1 MKKAIILC
9 LALALFA
16 APVLASTTTCTSGSQ
31 ERVIS
36 VVYLVEGQ
44 KVPCEVQYT
53 KNGVTET
60 PWSAQNEE
68 GYCEE
73 KAKELVEKQISWGWD
88 CTETAAE

>member
-1 MKKAIILC
+1 MKNAIILS
-9 LALALFA
+9 LALTLLAT
-16 APVLASTTTCTSGSQ
+16 PTLASTTTCTYGSQ

-36 VVYLVEGQ
+36 VVYLVDGQ

-60 PWSAQNEE
+60 PWSAENEE

-73 KAKELVEKQISWGWD
+73 KATALVEKQIGWGWS
-88 CTETAAE
+88 CEEAAAE